1 MTGLPATAVQGVIPE
16 LDGEWL
22 KARRWF
28 SSKGQTLASIEVTD
42 WGALPLA
49 EPSVLAIAHVRYES
63 GRDEHYLLPLI
74 ASSEAEPAGARTPA
88 AATLNHEG
96 RAWYVHDAFQFASF
110 QRLLLEQ
117 LIAGGT
123 LNLQRGHIVFTPQAE
138 LCHTPPP
145 LAEIRLVTAEQSNTS
160 IIYDRQAILKCFRRV
175 VAGINP
181 DVEVSQFLS
190 RVGFQ
195 FTPAMLGSI
204 AYVTDAGVEHSLGML
219 QAFVANQGD
228 AWEHTLQQLDS
239 FLAAAPPQP
248 ELADTAIEA
257 QTRQL
262 ASSQLDELRQ
272 LGRLTG
278 ELHLALASD
287 AQDPDFAPRQV
298 TVEQITAWQASIRRQ
313 ADDILHTL
321 AQRQA
326 ELPSEQQHDVA
337 ALLAA
342 REQIERRIDSL
353 DQLADTGVVVTRF
366 HGDYHLGQVLASER
380 GFLILDF
387 EGEPLRSLAE
397 RRAHSSPLKDVAGML
412 RSLSYAAQTGL
423 RTANADPQLEPWVA
437 AWERSARDAFLD
449 GYCGVAQGA
458 AFVPRPSELMQSALA
473 AFELEKALYEL
484 NYELN
489 NRPDWLPIPLRGI
502 QRAL

>member
-1 MTGLPATAVQGVIPE
+1 MTELPTAAVQAVIPE
-16 LDGEWL
+16 LDREWL

-28 SSKGQTLASIEVTD
+28 SSKGQTIAAIEVTD

-49 EPSVLAIAHVRYES
+49 EPGVLAIALVHYQS
-63 GRDEHYLLPLI
+63 GRSEHYLLPLI
-74 ASSEAEPAGARTPA
+74 ASPEAQPAGTRTPP
-88 AATLNHEG
+88 AATLTHAG
-96 RAWYVHDAFQFASF
+96 TTWYVHDAFQFAAF
-110 QRLLLEQ
+110 QRLLMEY
-117 LIAGGT
+117 LIAGVI
-123 LNLQRGHIVFTPQAE
+123 LELQRGQVVFRPEAA
-138 LCHTPPP
+138 LRAAPPP
-145 LAEIRLVTAEQSNTS
+145 LAEIRLVTAEQSNSS

-195 FTPAMLGSI
+195 HTPALLGSM
-204 AYVTDAGVEHSLGML
+204 AYVTHDDVEHSLGML
-219 QAFVANQGD
+219 QAFVPNEGD
-228 AWEHTLQQLDS
+228 AWEHTLRLLADFLHAAQARPEVAGAALDMETRE
-239 FLAAAPPQP
+239 LAAA
-248 ELADTAIEA
+248 
-257 QTRQL
+257 
-262 ASSQLDELRQ
+262 QLDELRQ

-287 AQDPDFAPRQV
+287 PNDPEFAPRHLQG
-298 TVEQITAWQASIRRQ
+298 EHIAAWQGSIRRQ
-313 ADDILHTL
+313 ADDILRAL
-321 AQRQA
+321 AQRQG
-326 ELPSEQQHDVA
+326 ELPPEQQQDVA
-337 ALLAA
+337 ALLGA
-342 REQIERRIDSL
+342 RDQIERRVDAL
-353 DQLADTGVVVTRF
+353 RQLADAEVVLTRY

-397 RRAHSSPLKDVAGML
+397 RRAHGSPLKDVAGML

-423 RTANADPQLEPWVA
+423 RAANASAQLEPWVE
-437 AWERSARDAFLD
+437 AWERSARAAFLD
-449 GYCGVAQGA
+449 GYHAVTQEA
-458 AFVPRPSELMQSALA
+458 AFVPQPPELMHSALA
-473 AFELEKALYEL
+473 VFELEKALYEL